1 MRAMGDTMS
10 LLGNI
15 IWILFG
21 GIFTAI
27 YWFFVGCLFC
37 LTIVGIP
44 LGRQAFKMASL
55 TLAPFGKTIEYG
67 GGAPSLIANIIWVVV
82 AGIPMAFAYLVAG
95 AVNCIT
101 IIGIPFGLQSFKM
114 AKLSLLP
121 FGARVNQ
128 AVATRIAPKAKT
140 APPPPCAPVILWMR
154 QIRINAPAH
163 PRSGRLHAER

>member
-1 MRAMGDTMS
+1 MS

-55 TLAPFGKTIEYG
+55 TLAPFGKTVEYG
-67 GGAPSLIANIIWVVV
+67 GGFPSLVANIFWLIFAGVPMAIAYVF
-82 AGIPMAFAYLVAG
+82 AGIAC
-95 AVNCIT
+95 CIT
-101 IIGIPFGLQSFKM
+101 IIAIPFGLQSFKM

-121 FGARVNQ
+121 FGAV
-128 AVATRIAPKAKT
+128 V
-140 APPPPCAPVILWMR
+140 
-154 QIRINAPAH
+154 
-163 PRSGRLHAER
+163 G